1 VRGQVLE
8 RVRVLA
14 QLWGLER
21 VQVLVL
27 VQVLVQE
34 QAPLLWEQWRH
45 RNQRRL
51 WRESSWHHASIG
63 LYRSSM
69 FRQCHCASC
78 RRIGR
83 LPL

>member
-8 RVRVLA
+8 PVRVLA

-21 VQVLVL
+21 VQVLVQVL
-27 VQVLVQE
+27 VLVQE

>member
-21 VQVLVL
+21 VQVL

-69 FRQCHCASC
+69 FRLCRCASC

>member
-1 VRGQVLE
+1 MLE

-21 VQVLVL
+21 VQVQVL

>member
-21 VQVLVL
+21 VQVQVL

>member
-1 VRGQVLE
+1 VLE
-8 RVRVLA
+8 PVRVLA